1 MKILD
6 KYILKF
12 YLTRFLGVFAICFLI
27 FIIQTF
33 WLYIDELAGKGLD
46 IITIGKFFIYFSPKL
61 VPLVLPLSILLAS
74 LITYGTLSENY
85 EFIAMK
91 SCIEE
96 VRGLRYKLCILGVPI
111 YDEGPT
117 HIFCDNQSVLNN
129 CSKIESVLNK
139 KHSSIAYHM
148 ARWAV
153 AAGEICVGWINREYN
168 LADAFTHRLSKACR
182 ERLFWNWTY

>member
-12 YLTRFLGVFAICFLI
+12 YLNRFLGVFAICFII

-46 IITIGKFFIYFSPKL
+46 IITIGKFFLYFSPKL

-91 SCIEE
+91 SNGISIVRSMIALFIFHVFFLVSMEGISCSCTFKV
-96 VRGLRYKLCILGVPI
+96 VRGRGVSQGEEQWTWNQAKL
-111 YDEGPT
+111 
-117 HIFCDNQSVLNN
+117 
-129 CSKIESVLNK
+129 
-139 KHSSIAYHM
+139 A
-148 ARWAV
+148 
-153 AAGEICVGWINREYN
+153 
-168 LADAFTHRLSKACR
+168 
-182 ERLFWNWTY
+182 